1 MEIYKLSDD
10 ILDSRLTKKRKY
22 DIIQEDASKDAGVSD
37 GAIKITD
44 IKQAVKN
51 PNRVNIFVNGKYVF
65 SLDVAQVVDLGIKI
79 GLVISKEDLARYK
92 EASEYGKEYQRAL
105 EWVLVRPRSVKE
117 LREYLTRR
125 KRIRDT
131 KERKNTWQKEK
142 ELAEAVASGNEA
154 EIRRIQKRLIRTKKR
169 DKYDFDDLIVNRL
182 CERGYVDD
190 RKFAEYYV
198 ENRFV
203 KKGISRKRLKMEL
216 IRKGIAKDVVEEVVD
231 VRNDEEEIRKIIAK
245 KYTKYTPEK
254 LMQYLCRQGFDYQL
268 VQDLVRTYEKD

>member
-22 DIIQEDASKDAGVSD
+22 DIIQEDAPKDAGVSD
-37 GAIKITD
+37 EAIKITD

-51 PNRVNIFVNGKYVF
+51 PNRVNIFVNGRYVF

-125 KRIRDT
+125 KRIRDI
-131 KERKNTWQKEK
+131 KEQKNTWQKEK

-154 EIRRIQKRLIRTKKR
+154 EIRRMQTAYSYGEKR
-169 DKYDFDDLIVNRL
+169 
-182 CERGYVDD
+182 
-190 RKFAEYYV
+190 
-198 ENRFV
+198 
-203 KKGISRKRLKMEL
+203 
-216 IRKGIAKDVVEEVVD
+216 
-231 VRNDEEEIRKIIAK
+231 
-245 KYTKYTPEK
+245 
-254 LMQYLCRQGFDYQL
+254 
-268 VQDLVRTYEKD
+268 

>member
-105 EWVLVRPRSVKE
+105 EWVLVRPRSV
-117 LREYLTRR
+117 
-125 KRIRDT
+125 
-131 KERKNTWQKEK
+131 
-142 ELAEAVASGNEA
+142 
-154 EIRRIQKRLIRTKKR
+154 
-169 DKYDFDDLIVNRL
+169 
-182 CERGYVDD
+182 
-190 RKFAEYYV
+190 
-198 ENRFV
+198 
-203 KKGISRKRLKMEL
+203 
-216 IRKGIAKDVVEEVVD
+216 
-231 VRNDEEEIRKIIAK
+231 
-245 KYTKYTPEK
+245 
-254 LMQYLCRQGFDYQL
+254 
-268 VQDLVRTYEKD
+268 